1 MKTAIFARVSTT
13 DKQTTT
19 RQVNDLRD
27 LCAKQSWTVVAT
39 ITEHVSGATKNSDRE
54 GIQQLFDLAQRRSI
68 DKVVVTEISR
78 IGRNVSESVQIIDR
92 LTASGVSLY
101 IQNIG
106 METLLADGKPNFM
119 FKPILLTLVGFA
131 EMERELLRERIR
143 SGLETAKRAGKK
155 LGRPSGII
163 QTTDDVLAKYPAV
176 VRQLR
181 SGQSVRNVAKICDV
195 SPNTVQRVKLAIKA
209 VRPAAMA

>member
-1 MKTAIFARVSTT
+1 MKAAIFARVSTA

-39 ITEHVSGATKNSDRE
+39 ITEHVSGAKKNSERE
-54 GIQQLFDLAQRRSI
+54 GVQQLFDLAQRRSI

-78 IGRNVSESVQIIDR
+78 IGRNVSESVQIIDQ

-143 SGLETAKRAGKK
+143 SGLETAKRKGKK
-155 LGRPSGII
+155 LGRPTGIT
-163 QTTDDVLAKYPAV
+163 QTPDDVLAKYPAV

-181 SGQSVRNVAKICDV
+181 SGQSIRNVAKICDV
-195 SPNTVQRVKLAIKA
+195 SPNTVQRVKLAITGT
-209 VRPAAMA
+209 RPAA

>member
-1 MKTAIFARVSTT
+1 MKVAIFARVSTT

-27 LCAKQSWTVVAT
+27 LCTANAWTIAAT
-39 ITEHVSGATKNSDRE
+39 ITENVSGAKSNDDRAGLQE
-54 GIQQLFDLAQRRSI
+54 LFALAERRQI
-68 DKVVVTEISR
+68 KKVIITEVSR

-92 LTASGVSLY
+92 LTACGVSLY

-106 METLLADGKPNFM
+106 METMLADGKPNFM

-131 EMERELLRERIR
+131 EMERELLRERIK
-143 SGLETAKRAGKK
+143 SGLETAKRNGKK
-155 LGRPSGII
+155 LGRPSGVIESG
-163 QTTDDVLAKYPAV
+163 DDVLAKYPTV

-181 SGQSVRNVAKICDV
+181 SGVLSVRQVAKICDV
-195 SPNTVQRVKLAIKA
+195 SPNTVQKVKQAL
-209 VRPAAMA
+209 RPAA

>member
-1 MKTAIFARVSTT
+1 MKVAIFARVSTT
-13 DKQTTT
+13 DRQTTT
-19 RQVNDLRD
+19 RQINDLRA
-27 LCAKQSWTVVAT
+27 LCAKQSWTIVDT
-39 ITEHVSGATKNSDRE
+39 ITEHVSGAKANSERE
-54 GIQQLFDLAQRRSI
+54 GVQQLFELAQRRSV
-68 DKVVVTEISR
+68 DKIVVTEISR

-92 LTASGVSLY
+92 LTAAGISLY

-143 SGLETAKRAGKK
+143 SGLETAKRKGKK
-155 LGRPSGII
+155 LGRPTGVTE
-163 QTTDDVLAKYPAV
+163 TTDDVLAKYPAV

-181 SGQSVRNVAKICDV
+181 SGQSVRNAAKICAV
-195 SPNTVQRVKLAIKA
+195 SPNTVQKVKQALQ
-209 VRPAAMA
+209 AAA

>member
-1 MKTAIFARVSTT
+1 MKAAIFARVSTA

-39 ITEHVSGATKNSDRE
+39 ITEHVSGAKKNSERV
-54 GIQQLFDLAQRRSI
+54 GVQQLFDLAQRRSI

-78 IGRNVSESVQIIDR
+78 VGRNVSESVQIIDQ

-143 SGLETAKRAGKK
+143 SGLETAKRKGKK
-155 LGRPSGII
+155 LGRPTGIT

-181 SGQSVRNVAKICDV
+181 SGQSIRNVAKICDV
-195 SPNTVQRVKLAIKA
+195 SPNTVQRVKLAITGT
-209 VRPAAMA
+209 RPAA

>member
-1 MKTAIFARVSTT
+1 MKVAIFARVSTT

-27 LCAKQSWTVVAT
+27 LCTANAWTIAAT
-39 ITEHVSGATKNSDRE
+39 ITEHVSGAKVNDDRAGLQE
-54 GIQQLFDLAQRRSI
+54 LFALAERRQI
-68 DKVVVTEISR
+68 KKVIITEVSR

-92 LTASGVSLY
+92 LTACGVSLY

-131 EMERELLRERIR
+131 EMERELLRERIK

-155 LGRPSGII
+155 LGRPSGVH
-163 QTTDDVLAKYPAV
+163 QTDDDVLAKYPTV
-176 VRQLR
+176 VKQLR
-181 SGQSVRNVAKICDV
+181 SGFLSVRQVAKICDV
-195 SPNTVQRVKLAIKA
+195 SPNTVQKVKQAL
-209 VRPAAMA
+209 RPAA

>member
-1 MKTAIFARVSTT
+1 MKAAIFARVSTA

-39 ITEHVSGATKNSDRE
+39 ITEHVSGAKKNSERE
-54 GIQQLFDLAQRRSI
+54 GVQQLFDLAQRRSI

-78 IGRNVSESVQIIDR
+78 IGRNVSESVQIIDQ

-143 SGLETAKRAGKK
+143 SGLETAKRKGKK
-155 LGRPSGII
+155 LGRPTGIT

-181 SGQSVRNVAKICDV
+181 SGQSIRNVAKICDV
-195 SPNTVQRVKLAIKA
+195 SPNTVQRVKLAITGT
-209 VRPAAMA
+209 RPAA